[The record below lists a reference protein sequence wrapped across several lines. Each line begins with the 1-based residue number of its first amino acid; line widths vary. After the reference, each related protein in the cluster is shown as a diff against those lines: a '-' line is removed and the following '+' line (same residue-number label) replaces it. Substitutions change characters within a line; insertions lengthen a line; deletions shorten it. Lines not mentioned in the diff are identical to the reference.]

1 MNCLVG
7 YFRVSL
13 ICLESSSRTSLS
25 SLKSMRPRRTHADS
39 MLGRTATPGV
49 PAIRIVSR
57 MSSKVSESSLLS
69 VDRFEKSVARF
80 LDCRTNRFQMECI
93 CVRASTSCVAE
104 AMRSRPLAACSSY
117 LSCFSYAS
125 RLIALRN
132 SEMPASSSVV
142 VCSRRPLMDSLRPC
156 ITFSH
161 SLRMGSPIPMAP
173 PMIRPMA
180 LGVKTSRQYS
190 KFPPLVG
197 GSCRG
202 TRILSAEGLSLVFR
216 GNKKH
221 PAVTAAGCDETKSNG
236 KQGSDFNV

>member
-1 MNCLVG
+1 MKCLG
-7 YFRVSL
+7 NYFRVSF

-49 PAIRIVSR
+49 PAMRIVSS

-69 VDRFEKSVARF
+69 VDRFEKSLDRF

-93 CVRASTSCVAE
+93 LVRASTSCVAE
-104 AMRSRPLAACSSY
+104 ANGSRPLAACSSC
-117 LSCFSYAS
+117 LSCRSNAS

-132 SEMPASSSVV
+132 SEIPASSSVV
-142 VCSRRPLMDSLRPC
+142 VCSRWALMASLRPC

-161 SLRMGSPIPMAP
+161 SLKMGSPMPIAA
-173 PMIRPMA
+173 PMIKPMA

-202 TRILSAEGLSLVFR
+202 TRILSAEGLRPVFR
-216 GNKKH
+216 ANKKH
-221 PAVTAAGCDETKSNG
+221 PAAVTAGCGETKTNG
-236 KQGSDFNV
+236 KQGIDFNV